1 MENNKADEAAGQ
13 KPATAQ
19 PPPEDRVVTRSHSL
33 ELADGPLH
41 YTTQTGTV
49 VLREEDD
56 KEGHKPRAEMFF
68 VAYTLDDA
76 DARARPLT
84 FSFNG
89 GPGSSSVWL
98 HLGVLGPRRVPSDGA
113 GGHLAPPYHLQDNE
127 LTLLRETDLVFIDP
141 IGTGYSRMITGEK
154 VNPNEFHE
162 YQRDI
167 DSVGEFIRHYCTRN
181 LRWGSPKF
189 LIGESYGT
197 TRAAGLSGHLQDRL
211 GLFLNGVMLVS
222 SILNFQTV
230 RFNAGNDLPYILYL
244 PSFAA
249 TAWFHHRLEPRL
261 QALSL
266 DALCREVRAFAEG
279 DYAQALMRGSRLA
292 ARTRTA
298 VVRRLARYT
307 GLSRDY
313 VDGADLRIEIMRFT
327 KELLRG
333 DGYTVGRFDSR
344 IRGRDRDRVGEHFES
359 DPSHDVVHGV
369 YSTCLNDYVRRELG
383 FESDRPY
390 EVLARLFPKWRFEA
404 FVNQYVNAAETL
416 RTAMMK
422 NPHLG
427 VLVANGYYDLATPFF
442 ATEYTFD
449 HLGIPADLTGNVSMT
464 YYEAGHMMYAHRDSL
479 ERLAADLKRFVLARS
494 ASVRAVAP

>member
-1 MENNKADEAAGQ
+1 MEQDKTDAAASPSPPVAP
-13 KPATAQ
+13 K
-19 PPPEDRVVTRSHSL
+19 PPPEDRVVSRSHRL
-33 ELADGPLH
+33 ELAAGALR

-56 KEGHKPRAEMFF
+56 KEGHKARAEMFF
-68 VAYTLDDA
+68 VAYTLDQA
-76 DARARPLT
+76 DAKSRPLT

-98 HLGVLGPRRVPSDGA
+98 HLGVLGPRRVPIAAD
-113 GGHLAPPYHLQDNE
+113 GGHLAPPYHLQDND
-127 LTLLRETDLVFIDP
+127 LTLLSETDLVFIDP
-141 IGTGYSRMITGEK
+141 IGTGYSRMITGDK
-154 VNPNEFHE
+154 VNPNEYHE

-181 LRWGSPKF
+181 MRWASPKF

-197 TRAAGLSGHLQDRL
+197 TRAAGLSGHLQDRH
-211 GLFLNGVMLVS
+211 GLFLNGIMLVS
-222 SILNFQTV
+222 TILNFQTV
-230 RFNAGNDLPYILYL
+230 RFHPGNDLPCVLYL
-244 PSFAA
+244 PSYAA
-249 TAWFHHRLEPRL
+249 TAWYHRRLEPRL

-266 DALCREVRAFAEG
+266 EALCAEVRAFAEG
-279 DYAQALMRGSRLA
+279 DYAQALMRGARLDEQ
-292 ARTRTA
+292 TRAA
-298 VVRRLARYT
+298 VVRKLSRYT

-313 VDGADLRIEIMRFT
+313 IDGADLRIEIMRFT
-327 KELLRG
+327 KELLRSE
-333 DGYTVGRFDSR
+333 GYTVGRFDSR

-390 EVLARLFPKWRFEA
+390 EVLVRLFPKWRFEA
-404 FVNQYVNAAETL
+404 WVNQYVNAAETL

-449 HLGIPADLTGNVSMT
+449 HLGIPADRNDSIRMT
-464 YYEAGHMMYAHRDSL
+464 YYDAGHMMYAHRDSL
-479 ERLAADLKRFVLARS
+479 ERLANDLREFVRARS
-494 ASVRAVAP
+494 ERRTIE

>member
-1 MENNKADEAAGQ
+1 MENDKTDEGSAKA
-13 KPATAQ
+13 PAPPP
-19 PPPEDRVVTRSHSL
+19 PPPEDHVVSRTHTLSL
-33 ELADGPLH
+33 PDGPLR

-49 VLREEDD
+49 VLKEEDD

-68 VAYTLDDA
+68 VAYTLADA
-76 DARARPLT
+76 DAKSRPLT

-98 HLGVLGPRRVPSDGA
+98 HLGVLGPRRVPVAPDGER
-113 GGHLAPPYHLQDNE
+113 LAPPYHLEDNE
-127 LTLLRETDLVFIDP
+127 LTLLKQTDLVFIYP
-141 IGTGYSRMITGEK
+141 IGTGYSRMLTGEK
-154 VNPNEFHE
+154 VNPNEYHE

-167 DSVGEFIRHYCTRN
+167 DSVGEFIRQYCTRN
-181 LRWGSPKF
+181 MRWASPKF

-197 TRAAGLSGHLQDRL
+197 TRAAGLSGHLQDRH
-211 GLFLNGVMLVS
+211 GLFLNGLMLVS
-222 SILNFQTV
+222 TILNFQTL
-230 RFNAGNDLPYILYL
+230 RFNPGNDLPYVLYL
-244 PSFAA
+244 PSYAA
-249 TAWFHHRLEPRL
+249 TAWYHHRLEPRL
-261 QALSL
+261 MALSL
-266 DALCREVRAFAEG
+266 EALLTEVRAFAET
-279 DYAQALMRGSRLA
+279 DYVQALMQGARLD

-298 VVRRLARYT
+298 VARRLARYT

-313 VDGADLRIEIMRFT
+313 VDGCDLRIEIMRFT
-327 KELLRG
+327 KELLRS

-390 EVLARLFPKWRFEA
+390 EVLARLFPKWRYDA

-422 NPHLG
+422 NPHLA
-427 VLVANGYYDLATPFF
+427 VFVANGYYDLATPFF
-442 ATEYTFD
+442 AAEYTFD
-449 HLGIPADLTGNVSMT
+449 HLGIPADLAANIGMS
-464 YYEAGHMMYAHRDSL
+464 YYGAGHMMYAQRDSL
-479 ERLAADLKRFVLARS
+479 ERLAADLARFVRQRS
-494 ASVRAVAP
+494 TP